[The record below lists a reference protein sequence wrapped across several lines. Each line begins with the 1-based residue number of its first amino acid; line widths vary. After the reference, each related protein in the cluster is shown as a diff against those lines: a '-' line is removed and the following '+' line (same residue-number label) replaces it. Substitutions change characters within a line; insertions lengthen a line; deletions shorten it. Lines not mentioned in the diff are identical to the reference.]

1 MTKTYMYVAVLIAA
15 IGGIVVGTSVA
26 SDTTMNT
33 ASVLV
38 PLMGHVTL
46 TVEDENGMLKQY
58 IESDNAIVN
67 LGENCISKLL
77 FSGTTATGEGACVG
91 AITEPYTT
99 IALGTDGTAAADTQ
113 SSLGAP
119 VTVDIGL
126 NPAVG
131 AVTWTNAT
139 GTGNAASVTI
149 THSFTATGTQS
160 NILETGLFNGTDTD
174 TNGMFARNTFSS
186 VNVAA
191 DDVLT
196 VEWTINIG
204 N

>member
-58 IESDNAIVN
+58 IESDNMIVN
-67 LGENCISKLL
+67 LGEDCVSKLL
-77 FSGTTATGEGACVG
+77 FSGAANTGDIACIG
-91 AITEPYTT
+91 PITEPFTT
-99 IALGTDGTAAADTQ
+99 IALGTSNVALAEEQTSL
-113 SSLGAP
+113 SSP
-119 VTVDIGL
+119 ISSVGL
-126 NPAVG
+126 EPAVG
-131 AVTWTNAT
+131 TVAWTNAT
-139 GTGNAASVTI
+139 GGTSASVKI
-149 THSFTATGTQS
+149 THSFTATGPLT
-160 NILETGLFNGTDTD
+160 NIVETGLFNGTDTNH
-174 TNGMFARNTFSS
+174 NGMFARNLFSS
-186 VNVAA
+186 VNVDT

-196 VEWTINIG
+196 VEWTVTVG